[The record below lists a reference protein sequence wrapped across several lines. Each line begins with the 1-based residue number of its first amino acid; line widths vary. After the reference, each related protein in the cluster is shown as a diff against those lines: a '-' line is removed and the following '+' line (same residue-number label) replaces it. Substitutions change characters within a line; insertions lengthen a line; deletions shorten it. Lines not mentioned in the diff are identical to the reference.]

1 MNVVDSL
8 LRGRCSLTQ
17 KAFEE
22 KQAIVAAG
30 RPKSKLEQFIEIY
43 KHANRQFSVAK

>member
-8 LRGRCSLTQ
+8 LGYFFTQ
-17 KAFEE
+17 KTFEE

-30 RPKSKLEQFIEIY
+30 KPKPIKKLF
-43 KHANRQFSVAK
+43 FSLKRI